1 MNVYFLSFFFCPYFD
16 RRLNRRCACSQNAV
30 RYIKTVKIPLA
41 SASILGFVF
50 LFVCTLVFFSLM
62 FAPLRA
68 LAQPPAPEYPLLE
81 RAADAVPLLRYAERR
96 RRLVEKMSAKS
107 FALFFAADKRL
118 RQNDVYYEYRQ
129 SSDLLYLTGF
139 DEPESV
145 LALIPGGVVLPS
157 DLDSSG
163 ARHEA
168 LLFVQKRDATQEMWS
183 GAITGADRAERLY
196 GVKALENIHV
206 ASVIESLLSPEDS
219 TQRRDTVFITTFP
232 TSAVVE
238 PLSGDVVNIEREAK
252 IRLQNRYP
260 KAVIRSQKRLLA
272 DMRQIKDADEIVLL
286 RKAVNITLEGYRA
299 AFKALR
305 PGVWEYEL
313 EAAMEGTFK
322 RLGAEDVGYASI
334 IGSGGNAC
342 ILHYTGNRRQAQAGE
357 LVLMD
362 CGAEAQGYTADITRT
377 VPVSGVF
384 TTEQRAVYDIVYAA
398 QEAAIKEYRKGVDW
412 RLPHS
417 RAVETIRAGLLR
429 LGIISSPDEYAMYFP
444 HGSVHYIGL
453 DVHDAGN
460 YATFQPGMTLTCEP
474 GIYIPAGSPCDKKW
488 WNIGVRI
495 EDDILVTDGEP
506 VVLSAALP
514 RSAQEIEDY
523 MRGLR
528 QNGENSRQS
537 PLKKVSSSTRK
548 K

>member
-1 MNVYFLSFFFCPYFD
+1 MNMYFLSFFFCHRSFRQFNP
-16 RRLNRRCACSQNAV
+16 RSARAKNAV
-30 RYIKTVKIPLA
+30 RYIKTAKLPLA
-41 SASILGFVF
+41 FAMILALVF
-50 LFVCTLVFFSLM
+50 LFSSLA
-62 FAPLRA
+62 F
-68 LAQPPAPEYPLLE
+68 AQPPAPEYPLLE
-81 RAADAVPLLRYAERR
+81 RAPDATPLALYAERR
-96 RRLVEKMSAKS
+96 QRLAGKMSAQT

-118 RQNDVYYEYRQ
+118 RQNDTYYEYRQ
-129 SSDLLYLTGF
+129 SSELLYLTGF
-139 DEPESV
+139 SEPESA
-145 LALIPGGVVLPS
+145 LAIIPGGIVLPL

-168 LLFVQKRDATQEMWS
+168 LLFVQKREATQEMWS
-183 GAITGADRAERLY
+183 GAIAGAERAERLY
-196 GVKALENIHV
+196 GVKALENVHLSAV
-206 ASVIESLLSPEDS
+206 LESLLAPEDS
-219 TQRRDTVFITTFP
+219 TLRRDTVFITTFP
-232 TSAVVE
+232 TSAITE
-238 PLSGDVVNIEREAK
+238 PLSGDVLNIEREAK
-252 IRLQNRYP
+252 LRLQKRHP

-272 DMRQIKDADEIVLL
+272 DMRQIKDADEIALI
-286 RKAVNITLEGYRA
+286 RKAVNITMAGHRA
-299 AFKALR
+299 ALAVLR

-334 IGSGGNAC
+334 IGSGGNSC
-342 ILHYTGNRRQAQAGE
+342 ILHYTANRRQAQAGE

-362 CGAEAQGYTADITRT
+362 CGAEYQGYTADVTRT
-377 VPVSGVF
+377 VPVNGSF
-384 TTEQRAVYDIVYAA
+384 TPEQRAVYDVVFAA

-417 RAVETIRAGLLR
+417 RAVEVIRAGLLR
-429 LGIISSPDEYAMYFP
+429 LGIISQPEEYAMYFP

-460 YATFQPGMTLTCEP
+460 YSTFQPGMTLTCEP

-495 EDDILVTDGEP
+495 EEDILVTDGEP

-514 RSAQEIEDY
+514 RSAQEIEAF
-523 MRGLR
+523 LR
-528 QNGENSRQS
+528 SARREN
-537 PLKKVSSSTRK
+537 PLHKVPSSTRK